1 MMKLIV
7 GKYCAKC
14 KVVEDH
20 IDKRKVEILDVD
32 SVDAMTLFAFNEMM
46 GKPISTPLLF
56 TDDTNYITDVHDI
69 IRTINEVKIL

>member
-1 MMKLIV
+1 MKLIV
-7 GKYCAKC
+7 GRYCSKC

-46 GKPISTPLLF
+46 GKPVTTPILF
-56 TDDTNYITDVHDI
+56 IDDTDYITDVHEI
-69 IRTINEVKIL
+69 IKTINEVKML